1 MSDVTDSA
9 NWPLAGKRLPEVYG
23 PPQFATG
30 QRVRALVPIRNDGT
44 LPGADRGEFVVEAGD
59 VGYVAGIGD
68 FLQRYYVYTIDFVS
82 RGRLVGM
89 RGNEIERMED

>member
-1 MSDVTDSA
+1 M
-9 NWPLAGKRLPEVYG
+9 
-23 PPQFATG
+23 
-30 QRVRALVPIRNDGT
+30 
-44 LPGADRGEFVVEAGD
+44 
-59 VGYVAGIGD
+59 GYVAGIGD